1 LAQAVS
7 CSGLGRRPLLRPAC
21 AQIPAP
27 HLQEQRAAAMGPR
40 RAPTLASEA
49 AAVLGLLARS
59 AAAAPHFDCRPGAVA
74 FETVHLPGRN
84 VVLLRQGPG
93 CPVLAPGPRPIVGV
107 ASEDA
112 AEAEVVDDA
121 SGGAL
126 LSPSS
131 ALHGDTPQGRSAA
144 RARGPTPSAAA
155 VAAGGLLAAALLL
168 AIFLSL
174 AVRDRRARGP
184 GLLAQ
189 KAAEEAEAEAARA
202 DGEEAERRAREEE
215 LEQMARAE
223 AESRAREE
231 AEQKARAE
239 AAALAQRLLEE
250 QEKALEAAEAA
261 PVSARSTKS
270 GGSAGN
276 KCKYDD
282 HRRAYKLAREEEE
295 RRSQQEKDEVHKT
308 GRPAG
313 EPGPEQ
319 KGWCGPCGCSSSKG
333 AGEPGRK

>member
-1 LAQAVS
+1 M
-7 CSGLGRRPLLRPAC
+7 PAALC
-21 AQIPAP
+21 
-27 HLQEQRAAAMGPR
+27 PR
-40 RAPTLASEA
+40 RHFALGLEA
-49 AAVLGLLARS
+49 AAALGLLATA

-93 CPVLAPGPRPIVGV
+93 CPVLAPKPPTTSGSPQ

-112 AEAEVVDDA
+112 AEAALVDDA
-121 SGGAL
+121 AEDAV
-126 LSPSS
+126 LSPAS
-131 ALHGDTPQGRSAA
+131 ALHAGSA
-144 RARGPTPSAAA
+144 RAHTAGLRRAPVLTSGAAI
-155 VAAGGLLAAALLL
+155 AGVLATMVLLAA
-168 AIFLSL
+168 ISR
-174 AVRDRRARGP
+174 AVWDRNVRQPR
-184 GLLAQ
+184 LLAQ
-189 KAAEEAEAEAARA
+189 KAAADEAERARLA
-202 DGEEAERRAREEE
+202 SEEAERRAREEE

-295 RRSQQEKDEVHKT
+295 RRSQQEKDDVHRK
-308 GRPAG
+308 GQGAAEAP
-313 EPGPEQ
+313 PEK
-319 KGWCGPCGCSSSKG
+319 KGWCAPCGCSSGK
-333 AGEPGRK
+333 AAAEPGRR